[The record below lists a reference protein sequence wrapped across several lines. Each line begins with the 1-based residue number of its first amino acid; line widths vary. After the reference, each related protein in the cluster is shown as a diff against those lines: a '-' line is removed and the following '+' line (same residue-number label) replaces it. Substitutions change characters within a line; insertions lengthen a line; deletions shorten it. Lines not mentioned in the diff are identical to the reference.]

1 MSIARNIEPSIIV
14 GADTLAPIHL
24 ETRTA
29 EQLVELWHE
38 TEEALSCRGQMKPE
52 RGWSAESMQG
62 IDSRVYWFVEYAFG
76 AFVKSKDGYADMP
89 IRAIARHWI
98 DESGGRL
105 VLSQSVAEEIALD
118 KMLRWF
124 GMNREAFAN
133 RIMAK
138 FLNFLDL
145 KKQEKGTL

>member
-1 MSIARNIEPSIIV
+1 MRPNTPLKTDAVSNA
-14 GADTLAPIHL
+14 
-24 ETRTA
+24 
-29 EQLVELWHE
+29 
-38 TEEALSCRGQMKPE
+38 
-52 RGWSAESMQG
+52 
-62 IDSRVYWFVEYAFG
+62 DSRVYWFVESAFG
-76 AFVKSKDGYADMP
+76 AFIKSKEGYADMP

-138 FLNFLDL
+138 FLNFLDQ